1 MAFQLSP
8 GVNVT
13 ERDLTTIVPAV
24 ATTNAAF
31 AGLFQWGPADQ
42 RILVDSTNNL
52 IALFGLPD
60 DNNYD
65 YWFTAANFLGYGNS
79 LTIARVVDGSA
90 KNAVPYSA
98 TGASFAG
105 SATSDYPYTVYV
117 PNDTY
122 LDVEGGAGPDI
133 GANADSTWCAKYP
146 GALGNSLRVELCGSY
161 NGAAVT
167 GSSWFATWSLS
178 GQFNGI
184 PTTSAYAESLGSSTS
199 NDLFHLAVLD
209 EDGLWTGSKGSILET
224 FEGLS
229 LIKGALASD
238 GTSLYYK
245 DKINIESK
253 YLACI
258 DSDNTNTLAGLTA
271 GFAVGGTNSAFS
283 TTGSDGVSFV
293 SGGLYLASLSGGSG
307 DGTTGAEEDLFD
319 TGKGFNLFADA
330 ETFDCSL
337 LLAGP
342 LGKNAVIGGGQAAS
356 VQALKA
362 IADGRKDCVAFFSVP
377 NFNSNATEQTKLQTA
392 LTMRNN
398 IGSSSYCV
406 IDSGYKYQYDSY
418 NDKYRWVPMN
428 GDIAGLC
435 VRTDLTNDPWWSPA
449 GFNRGNIRN
458 VVKLAFNPTMSFRDE
473 LYKNNINP
481 VVTFP
486 GEGTVLYGD
495 KTMQAKPSAFDRINV
510 RRLFIVLEK
519 AIATAAK
526 YSLFEFNDAFTRS
539 QFKSLVEPFL
549 RDVQSRRGIIDFR
562 VVCDERNNTPQVIDS
577 NRFVADIYIKPNR
590 SINFIQLNFIA
601 TRTGVSFEEVGA

>member
-31 AGLFQWGPADQ
+31 AGLFQWGPANQ

-52 IALFGLPD
+52 ISLFGLPD
-60 DNNYD
+60 DNNFA

-79 LTIARVVDGSA
+79 LTVARVVHPDA
-90 KNAVPYSA
+90 KNATPN
-98 TGASFAG
+98 FAAYG
-105 SATSDYPYTVYV
+105 FTSNAVFV

-122 LDVEGGAGPDI
+122 LDVNGGSGPETSI
-133 GANADSTWCAKYP
+133 TGNSVWCAKYP
-146 GALGNSLRVELCGSY
+146 GILGNSISLQLCGS
-161 NGAAVT
+161 AT
-167 GSSWFATWSLS
+167 GGSANFNTWSLS
-178 GQFNGI
+178 GQFNSA
-184 PTTSAYAESLGSSTS
+184 PSQSAYALSLGGNTGAGMG
-199 NDLFHLAVLD
+199 DEFHLAVID
-209 EDGLWTGSKGSILET
+209 QDGEWTGTKNSILET

-229 LIKGALASD
+229 LFKGALAAD
-238 GTSLYYK
+238 GTSIYYK
-245 DKINIESK
+245 DKINNESR
-253 YLACI
+253 YIACI
-258 DSDNTNTLAGLTA
+258 DVDNQNALQGLTQGFLGSTA
-271 GFAVGGTNSAFS
+271 GTLGYIVTPFS
-283 TTGSDGVSFV
+283 ISGSVDFV
-293 SGGLYLASLSGGSG
+293 SGGLYYADLDGG
-307 DGTTGAEEDLFD
+307 TGAHGASAEADVCDTDKGYGLFS
-319 TGKGFNLFADA
+319 DA

-337 LLAGP
+337 ILGGPAG
-342 LGKNAVIGGGQAAS
+342 KDSNIGGGQAAS
-356 VQALKA
+356 VQFIKG
-362 IADGRKDCVAFFSVP
+362 IADSRKDCVAFFSVP
-377 NFNSNATEQTKLQTA
+377 NYNANLTEQVKLSNA

-418 NDKYRWVPMN
+418 NDKYRWVPLN

-449 GFNRGNIRN
+449 GFNRGQVRN
-458 VVKLAFNPTMSFRDE
+458 VVKLAFNPTLSFRDE
-473 LYKNNINP
+473 LYKNGINP
-481 VVTFP
+481 VVVFP
-486 GEGTVLYGD
+486 GEGAVLYGD
-495 KTMQAKPSAFDRINV
+495 KTAQAKPSAFDRINV

-526 YSLFEFNDAFTRS
+526 YSLFEFNDSFTRA
-539 QFKSLVEPFL
+539 QFKSLIEPYL

-562 VVCDERNNTPQVIDS
+562 VVCDERNNTPAVIDS